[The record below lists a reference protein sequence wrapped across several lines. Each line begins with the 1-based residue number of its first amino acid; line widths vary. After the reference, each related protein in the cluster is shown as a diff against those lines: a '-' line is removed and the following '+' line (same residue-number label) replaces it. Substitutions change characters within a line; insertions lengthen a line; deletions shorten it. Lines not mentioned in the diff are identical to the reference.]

1 MVCAL
6 HVFSWISLVSSCTNE
21 VKVLYFI
28 IMMMTMRA
36 GWKKLCR
43 MLFVSV
49 ASLISLSTLT
59 AIASLRFRFLLVIS
73 RVQALSP
80 QNRHQH
86 TFARLA
92 PTSSH
97 TGFMGIWESGR
108 PCSDCWIH
116 LHKGQK
122 GLKRSVLAEL
132 RAYRLLTNPR

>member
-36 GWKKLCR
+36 AWKKLCR

-59 AIASLRFRFLLVIS
+59 AIASLQCRFLLIIS
-73 RVQALSP
+73 RIRALSP
-80 QNRHQH
+80 QSQHQH

-92 PTSSH
+92 PRSSH

-108 PCSDCWIH
+108 PCSDC
-116 LHKGQK
+116 
-122 GLKRSVLAEL
+122 
-132 RAYRLLTNPR
+132 